1 MIGMGVMWEG
11 EIMMGDERRRG
22 VDVRI
27 EGEMVELF
35 KKIERKRGVCII
47 VMREDLG
54 VVGQTGERVGVT

>member
-1 MIGMGVMWEG
+1 
-11 EIMMGDERRRG
+11 MGDERRRG